1 MTTIEFND
9 TAVDTSVT
17 PTRTGWL
24 GRWFAAWKHKRA
36 RRMTLIALSQM
47 DERLLHDIGIEPMD
61 VEQRALRTAE
71 LSPVQSHWPGW
82 TELNRG
88 GMEGVR
94 RRPLHW
100 LSAGF
105 GAWGWP
111 HAPSYLLTP
120 RQA

>member
-24 GRWFAAWKHKRA
+24 RRWFAAWKHKRA

-61 VEQRALRTAE
+61 VSNALSG
-71 LSPVQSHWPGW
+71 LQS
-82 TELNRG
+82 
-88 GMEGVR
+88 
-94 RRPLHW
+94 
-100 LSAGF
+100 SALFNPIGRD
-105 GAWGWP
+105 GR
-111 HAPSYLLTP
+111 S
-120 RQA
+120 